1 MMDIM
6 KRIYMDH
13 SATTPVDPLVVDA
26 MLPYFTE
33 KFGNSSSLHSFGQ
46 EAAEALS
53 MARAE
58 IADSIGA
65 QAEEIIFT
73 GGGTESDNIAIQG
86 VLSREAGKKQHI
98 ITSVIEHPAVLST
111 CDFLKGIGHDVTYV
125 PVSSEGI
132 VDVDDIEK
140 AIRDNTVLITVMHAN
155 NEIGTIQPIE
165 EIAKV
170 ATDYDVY
177 LHTDAVQSVGKI
189 PVDVNT
195 LGVDMLSISSHKL
208 HGPKGVGALYVR
220 EGTLLTPVTFGGGH
234 ESGLRPGTENI
245 PGIVGFAKASSIAK
259 ERLATD
265 SSQIARLRDSII
277 MKVFDTIDDV
287 RLNGHATKRLP
298 NNANLSFRYVE
309 GESMLMLLDIAGIA
323 ISTGSAC
330 SSRSRHTSH
339 VLDSIGLDPD
349 YVHGSIRISLG
360 RDNTMDEVDYLA
372 GTLRETVAKL
382 RQISSPAKC

>member
-1 MMDIM
+1 M

-26 MLPYFTE
+26 MLPYFSE
-33 KFGNSSSLHSFGQ
+33 RFGNSSSLHSFGQ
-46 EAAEALS
+46 EADEALS
-53 MARAE
+53 LARAQV
-58 IADSIGA
+58 ADSIGA
-65 QAEEIIFT
+65 QAEEVIFT
-73 GGGTESDNIAIQG
+73 SGGTESDNIAIQG
-86 VLSREAGKKQHI
+86 VISRDSGKKQHI

-111 CDFLKGIGHDVTYV
+111 CDFMKGIGHDITYV

-132 VDVDDIEK
+132 VNVDDIEK
-140 AIRDNTVLITVMHAN
+140 AIRDDTVLISVMHAN

-165 EIAKV
+165 EIAKI
-170 ATDYDVY
+170 AKDNDVY

-189 PVDVNT
+189 PVDVNK

-220 EGTLLTPVTFGGGH
+220 EGTLLKPVTFGGGH

-259 ERLATD
+259 ERLAID
-265 SSQIARLRDSII
+265 SSQMGRLRDSII
-277 MKVFDTIDDV
+277 KKVFDTIDDV

-330 SSRSRHTSH
+330 SSRSRHASH

-360 RDNTMDEVDYLA
+360 RDNTMEEVDYLA
-372 GTLRETVAKL
+372 GTLRETVSKL